1 MVRREAVNDDV
12 LPLSDPIVT
21 ASGKV
26 INEIPIAKG
35 TRVWLSVPGYHMYLP
50 SCKLEVDTD

>member
-50 SCKLEVDTD
+50 LLQA